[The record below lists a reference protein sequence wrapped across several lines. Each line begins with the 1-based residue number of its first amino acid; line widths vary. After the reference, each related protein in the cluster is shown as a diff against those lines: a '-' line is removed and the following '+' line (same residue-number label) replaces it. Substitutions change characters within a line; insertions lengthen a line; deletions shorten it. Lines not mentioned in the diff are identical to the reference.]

1 VLTVPIQ
8 AVATRKG
15 QQVVFLASAPQ
26 RPVPVS
32 VGMYNAKFIEITT
45 GFEEGDRVLLAP
57 PFEEEKDLS
66 GAVIA
71 EGETLPATGT
81 NQTARSA
88 KQGKSGKDRGTSGKK
103 KASGDK
109 SSSTAQPGAKGSAE
123 KGVTVSTR
131 AGGAPPLDPDAV
143 RRQFYP
149 ESSSESSNTPS
160 RSYQIVAAGVVDWFG
175 CWDSG

>member
-1 VLTVPIQ
+1 VKPGVSARAESHHQPTWRAVLTVPIQ

-45 GFEEGDRVLLAP
+45 GLKEGDRVLLAP

-88 KQGKSGKDRGTSGKK
+88 KTRQSAKTAARLARKK
-103 KASGDK
+103 
-109 SSSTAQPGAKGSAE
+109 Q
-123 KGVTVSTR
+123 
-131 AGGAPPLDPDAV
+131 
-143 RRQFYP
+143 
-149 ESSSESSNTPS
+149 
-160 RSYQIVAAGVVDWFG
+160 W
-175 CWDSG
+175 